1 VLQTRQMKRA
11 EFGTVGKL
19 RGSETWS
26 ANLRTSESVSKKS
39 GFDDVERVRGDLYIT
54 SWEAM
59 NE

>member
-1 VLQTRQMKRA
+1 MKRA